1 MNGIASAQSSPG
13 LILLGIAALVAV
25 RFFYYDR
32 SEEPEDALHLAMN
45 VVGRTMIA
53 TGVVEGC
60 LFLLSWFSVLL
71 AGATFVVVLIAH
83 WRYRANRRAA
93 LLVAMASAADKFM
106 PLGPAAEAFADEWR
120 GSFRRR
126 AKRLARA
133 LDAGT
138 PLPQALRQANVP
150 VSPMEV
156 VFALLLL
163 GPLGVI
169 YVYVIASRG
178 LVSPKALSIIEAGQ
192 EAGVLSGAI
201 GEAARQSL
209 PRESLAKASL
219 PIWYLVDMLLV
230 AAGVIAFVMIKIIPA
245 FIKIFDDFDTNLPP
259 LTILLVQTADFFANY
274 FYIALPLVLLLV
286 LAAFHFALRY
296 FGLSTWDPPLIA
308 GIARRLDVAAVL
320 RLLAVAAAAERPLEP
335 ALAAFARTFPNDSLR
350 RRLRRVRDDVSHGAD
365 CWESFRIHGLLKA
378 REAAML
384 KTAERV
390 GNLPWMLGETS
401 AGIERRFAYRLQI
414 ASQFAMPAVVL
425 TLGALVFA
433 VVVGLFLPIIALIEN
448 LL

>member
-60 LFLLSWFSVLL
+60 VFLLSWFTLLL
-71 AGATFVVVLIAH
+71 AGATVVVALIAH

-120 GSFRRR
+120 GSFRPR

-133 LDAGT
+133 LEAGT
-138 PLPQALRQANVP
+138 PLPQALRHA
-150 VSPMEV
+150 
-156 VFALLLL
+156 
-163 GPLGVI
+163 G
-169 YVYVIASRG
+169 G
-178 LVSPKALSIIEAGQ
+178 LVSPKAFSIIEAGQ
-192 EAGVLSGAI
+192 EAGVLSDAI

-219 PIWYLVDMLLV
+219 PIWYLVDMLFV
-230 AAGVIAFVMIKIIPA
+230 AAGVIAFMMIKIIPA
-245 FIKIFDDFDTNLPP
+245 FIKIFSDFDADLPP
-259 LTILLVQTADFFANY
+259 LTILLIDAANFLAIY
-274 FYIALPLVLLLV
+274 FYIAIPLVFPLA
-286 LAAFHFALRY
+286 LAAFHFAMRY

-320 RLLAVAAAAERPLEP
+320 KLLAVVAAADRPLEP

-425 TLGALVFA
+425 TLGGLVFT
-433 VVVGLFLPIIALIEN
+433 VVVGLFLPIVALIEK

>member
-60 LFLLSWFSVLL
+60 LFFLSWFTLLL
-71 AGATFVVVLIAH
+71 AGATVVVALIAH
-83 WRYRANRRAA
+83 WRYRAHRRAA

-126 AKRLARA
+126 AKRLART
-133 LDAGT
+133 LEAGT
-138 PLPQALRQANVP
+138 PLPQALRQTN
-150 VSPMEV
+150 
-156 VFALLLL
+156 
-163 GPLGVI
+163 
-169 YVYVIASRG
+169 G

-192 EAGVLSGAI
+192 EAGVLSDAI

-219 PIWYLVDMLLV
+219 PIWYLVDMLFV
-230 AAGVIAFVMIKIIPA
+230 AAGVVAFIMVKIVPA
-245 FIKIFDDFDTNLPP
+245 FIKIFDDFDADLPP
-259 LTILLVQTADFFANY
+259 LTVLLVQAADFFANY
-274 FYIALPLVLLLV
+274 FYIALPLVLLLAA
-286 LAAFHFALRY
+286 AAFHFAMRY

-320 RLLAVAAAAERPLEP
+320 RLLAVVAATERPLEP

-401 AGIERRFAYRLQI
+401 ASIERRFAYRLQI

-425 TLGALVFA
+425 TFGGLVFT
-433 VVVGLFLPIIALIEN
+433 VVVGLFLPIIALVEK

>member
-1 MNGIASAQSSPG
+1 MNGISSAQSSPG

-53 TGVVEGC
+53 IGVVEGC
-60 LFLLSWFSVLL
+60 VFLLSWFTLLL
-71 AGATFVVVLIAH
+71 AGATVVVALIAH

-126 AKRLARA
+126 AKRLART
-133 LDAGT
+133 LEAGT
-138 PLPQALRQANVP
+138 PLPQALRQA
-150 VSPMEV
+150 S
-156 VFALLLL
+156 
-163 GPLGVI
+163 
-169 YVYVIASRG
+169 G

-192 EAGVLSGAI
+192 EAGVLSSAV

-219 PIWYLVDMLLV
+219 PIWYLVDMLFV
-230 AAGVIAFVMIKIIPA
+230 AAGVVAFMMIKIIPA
-245 FIKIFDDFDTNLPP
+245 FFKIFDDFDTELPP
-259 LTILLVQTADFFANY
+259 LTVLLVQAADFSANY
-274 FYIALPLVLLLV
+274 FYIALPLFLLLAA
-286 LAAFHFALRY
+286 AAFHFAVRY

-320 RLLAVAAAAERPLEP
+320 RLLAVIAAAERPLEP

-350 RRLRRVRDDVSHGAD
+350 RRLRRVREDVSYGAD
-365 CWESFRIHGLLKA
+365 CWESFRVYGLLNS
-378 REAAML
+378 REVAML

-401 AGIERRFAYRLQI
+401 ASIERRFAYRLQI

-425 TLGALVFA
+425 TFGALVFA
-433 VVVGLFLPIIALIEN
+433 VVVGLFLPIVALIEK

>member
-60 LFLLSWFSVLL
+60 VFLLSWFTLLL
-71 AGATFVVVLIAH
+71 AGATVVVALIAH

-133 LDAGT
+133 LEAGT
-138 PLPQALRQANVP
+138 PLPQALRHA
-150 VSPMEV
+150 
-156 VFALLLL
+156 
-163 GPLGVI
+163 G
-169 YVYVIASRG
+169 G
-178 LVSPKALSIIEAGQ
+178 LVSPKAFSIIEAGQ
-192 EAGVLSGAI
+192 EAGVLSDAI

-219 PIWYLVDMLLV
+219 PIWYLVDMLFV
-230 AAGVIAFVMIKIIPA
+230 AAGVIAFMMIKIIPA
-245 FIKIFDDFDTNLPP
+245 FIKIFSDFDADLPP
-259 LTILLVQTADFFANY
+259 LTILLIDAANFLAIY
-274 FYIALPLVLLLV
+274 FYIAIPLVFPLA
-286 LAAFHFALRY
+286 LAAFHFAMRY

-320 RLLAVAAAAERPLEP
+320 KLLAVVAAADRPLEP

-425 TLGALVFA
+425 TLGGLVFT
-433 VVVGLFLPIIALIEN
+433 VVVGLFLPIVALIEK